1 MGKPTGFID
10 YERED
15 AKAIEPKERIKNFKE
30 FHIPLSMEKQQV
42 QGARCMNCGV
52 PFCQSG
58 MTIMGMTSGCPLHNL
73 VPEWNDLIYR
83 CNYEKALQM
92 LRQTNNFPEFT
103 SRVCPALCEAA
114 CTCGLNG
121 EAVSSKANEY
131 SIIENAYKKGYAAA
145 KPVKVRTGKKVAVV
159 GSGPSGLATADMLNR
174 RGHSVTVFERKDR
187 IGGLLMYGIP
197 NMKLEKQFIDRK
209 IAILSL
215 IHI

>member
-73 VPEWNDLIYR
+73 VPEWNDLVYTGNWEQAYNR
-83 CNYEKALQM
+83 LKK
-92 LRQTNNFPEFT
+92 TNNFPEFT
-103 SRVCPALCEAA
+103 SRE
-114 CTCGLNG
+114 
-121 EAVSSKANEY
+121 
-131 SIIENAYKKGYAAA
+131 
-145 KPVKVRTGKKVAVV
+145 
-159 GSGPSGLATADMLNR
+159 
-174 RGHSVTVFERKDR
+174 
-187 IGGLLMYGIP
+187 IG
-197 NMKLEKQFIDRK
+197 R
-209 IAILSL
+209 A
-215 IHI
+215 HV

>member
-1 MGKPTGFID
+1 M
-10 YERED
+10 
-15 AKAIEPKERIKNFKE
+15 A
-30 FHIPLSMEKQQV
+30 
-42 QGARCMNCGV
+42 CGV

-58 MTIMGMTSGCPLHNL
+58 QMLMGMASGCPLHNL
-73 VPEWNDLIYR
+73 VPEWNDLIFQENWEEAYYR
-83 CNYEKALQM
+83 LKK
-92 LRQTNNFPEFT
+92 TNNFPEFT

-121 EAVSSKANEY
+121 DAVSSKANEY

-174 RGHSVTVFERKDR
+174 RGHSVTVFEREDK
-187 IGGLLMYGIP
+187 IGGLLRYGIP

-209 IAILSL
+209 IAIMEEEGVQFVTGCNIGKDKKAATLL
-215 IHI
+215 K